1 MALRDHR
8 DAAHEHR
15 GELFGSREPFV
26 LGDAHGAGD
35 PFGITAAALVLVD
48 AHGLIRYWS
57 RRAEALLGHPAAR
70 VIGRPAGFLLAGE
83 DAAASALSGARR
95 VGEGWEGVS
104 AALHSAG
111 HRVEL
116 AFRACPL
123 RTEDGDSWLIAACE
137 VSASFRW
144 EVDHPVLWG
153 VGAEPPPDALTAHG
167 DLPVLLPCRRQDGP
181 GAGTAGR
188 GDRDRTGP
196 RGPLAPA
203 TAGERRGAARSGPAS
218 SGPPKRP
225 AEDRARERLASLG
238 EAGHR
243 IGTTLDLDRTVCEL
257 AEVLVP
263 RLADFVAV
271 DLFQGVLAALELT
284 PGRLVGG
291 SLLRAAHLSVREDL
305 PEVVV
310 AVGEP
315 AHYREQSPQW
325 RCVASGGPIHDPVL
339 DEATW
344 WLQGD
349 PVRREKLRALGVH
362 THLTV
367 PLTAR
372 GVPMG
377 VVTLMRWE
385 NPDPFDEDDLLLVEE
400 VVARAAICVDNARR
414 FAREHNAAL
423 TLQTSLLPPELP
435 GHSAVQ
441 VAYRYLPADAEA
453 GVGGDWFDVIP
464 LSGVRVA
471 LVVGDVVGHG
481 IHAAASMGR
490 LRAAVQTLA
499 DLDLPPDELLTH
511 VDDLV
516 VRLADEAEAAT
527 DGPQVMGATCVYA
540 VYDPIS
546 RKLSV
551 ARAGHPSPAV
561 AHLDEPVEFPDI
573 PAGPPLGLGGLP
585 FESVEFDVE
594 EGSVIALYTDGLIEA
609 CDRDVDV
616 GFERLCFAL
625 AHPDQPLEE
634 ICDTMVRTLLP
645 DHPHDDVAFL
655 IARTRSF
662 PPDQVASWEVPA
674 DPSAVHEVRENT
686 ARRLDAWGLDDL
698 AFTTELIASELVT
711 NAIRHACGPI
721 GLRLIRDRTLICEV
735 SDGGNTSPH
744 MRRAHTT
751 DEGGRG
757 LFLVAQLAQRWGT
770 RYTATG
776 KTIWA
781 EQLIPPSHT
790 AT

>member
-1 MALRDHR
+1 MDGAGTMALSDT
-8 DAAHEHR
+8 AHEHR
-15 GELFGSREPFV
+15 GDPFGT
-26 LGDAHGAGD
+26 GD
-35 PFGITAAALVLVD
+35 PFGITAAAIVLVD
-48 AHGLIRYWS
+48 AHGLIQYWS
-57 RRAEALLGHPAAR
+57 RRAESLLGYTAAGAL
-70 VIGRPAGFLLAGE
+70 GRPAASVLAGE
-83 DAAASALSGARR
+83 DALTSALSGGRHI
-95 VGEGWEGVS
+95 GEGWEGVVT
-104 AALHSAG
+104 ALHCGG
-111 HRVEL
+111 HPVEL
-116 AFRACPL
+116 AVRACPL
-123 RTEDGDSWLIAACE
+123 RTEDGYSWLIAACD

-144 EVDHPVLWG
+144 DVDHPVLWDLHHG
-153 VGAEPPPDALTAHG
+153 PPADIAAHG
-167 DLPVLLPCRRQDGP
+167 LEPQFQAVTHTLGDGPPVLLTGQQEGSAAPAGLPPTGPEREGEPP
-181 GAGTAGR
+181 GARPTPVEPLAQ
-188 GDRDRTGP
+188 DRT
-196 RGPLAPA
+196 
-203 TAGERRGAARSGPAS
+203 
-218 SGPPKRP
+218 
-225 AEDRARERLASLG
+225 REWLASLN
-238 EAGHR
+238 EAGNR
-243 IGTTLDLDRTVCEL
+243 IGTTLDLDRTVREL

-263 RLADFVAV
+263 PLADFVAI
-271 DLFQGVLAALELT
+271 DLFQGVIAALELT
-284 PGRLVGG
+284 PERLAGG
-291 SLLRAAHLSVREDL
+291 ALVRAAHLSVREDL

-315 AHYREQSPQW
+315 TDYRATSPQR
-325 RCVASGGPIHDPVL
+325 RCLATGQSIHDPVL
-339 DEATW
+339 GDASW
-344 WLQGD
+344 WRSEN
-349 PVRREKLRALGVH
+349 PVRQTKLMQLGVH

-367 PLTAR
+367 PLRAR
-372 GVPMG
+372 GVTMG
-377 VVTLMRWE
+377 VVTLLRWE
-385 NPDPFDEDDLLLVEE
+385 NPNPFDEDDLLLVDEL
-400 VVARAAICVDNARR
+400 VARAAICVDNARR

-423 TLQTSLLPPELP
+423 TLQTSLLPPKLP
-435 GHSAVQ
+435 EHSAVQ

-464 LSGVRVA
+464 LSGARVA
-471 LVVGDVVGHG
+471 LVVGDVIGHG

-527 DGPQVMGATCVYA
+527 DGPQVIGATCVYA

-546 RKLSV
+546 RKLNV
-551 ARAGHPSPAV
+551 ARAGHPSPAI

-585 FESVEFDVE
+585 FESVEFEVE

-609 CDRDVDV
+609 SNRDVDV

-625 AHPDQPLEE
+625 AHPDQPLED

-655 IARTRSF
+655 IARTHPFS
-662 PPDQVASWEVPA
+662 PDHVASWDVPA
-674 DPSAVHEVRENT
+674 SPSAVHEVREN
-686 ARRLDAWGLDDL
+686 AAWQLDEWGLADL

-711 NAIRHACGPI
+711 NAIKHACGPI

-757 LFLVAQLAQRWGT
+757 LFLVAQLSQRWGT

-781 EQLIPPSHT
+781 EQLIPSADGP
-790 AT
+790 A